1 MSTNDKN
8 NWQVLLASL
17 LLTGVLSIALLVGT
31 PLGDENIRVPMRL
44 TAQIAFGLYLV
55 ILVARPLQQLLSK
68 TWTATLLRNR
78 RLIGVAFA
86 AVMTTHLVLIVYRFG
101 SQTDIEFS
109 LDFFGAAAYAI
120 FYAMLITSF
129 DGPKKAIGSKAWKLL
144 HRAGL
149 LVAAFIFGLPRA
161 VEDLT
166 DPDYLKF
173 GIPFAIAV
181 LIRLTAWRRSSQP
194 GT

>member
-31 PLGDENIRVPMRL
+31 PLSDENIRVPMRL

-101 SQTDIEFS
+101 SQTRPEKGDWIKGVETAPPRRATRGRIH
-109 LDFFGAAAYAI
+109 LRPA
-120 FYAMLITSF
+120 
-129 DGPKKAIGSKAWKLL
+129 PRCRGSY
-144 HRAGL
+144 R
-149 LVAAFIFGLPRA
+149 P
-161 VEDLT
+161 
-166 DPDYLKF
+166 
-173 GIPFAIAV
+173 
-181 LIRLTAWRRSSQP
+181 
-194 GT
+194 